1 MLNAKKKKMQHQS
14 YTEDSSIKLPYIKLK
29 LTQNMFVPYFILK
42 SPINQS
48 INNNNNKGIIIII
61 TKKQN
66 YWTKSSSHLITD
78 VQ

>member
-1 MLNAKKKKMQHQS
+1 MQKKKKKKKKMPRQS

-48 INNNNNKGIIIII
+48 INNNNNNNNKV
-61 TKKQN
+61 
-66 YWTKSSSHLITD
+66 LLL
-78 VQ
+78 